1 MSQPNGGLITETNA
15 QYYAGSQIFIAT
27 ERTVKFFH
35 RINYK
40 ISILNITVI
49 KTC

>member
-27 ERTVKFFH
+27 TNQTVFKATFDTD
-35 RINYK
+35 I
-40 ISILNITVI
+40 
-49 KTC
+49 